1 MSTAAAWGWT
11 GAMSRAGQE
20 CFRRVMA
27 GTSSGP
33 GWRGGAARKN
43 QFPNRD
49 RLCVTTL
56 KSAAA
61 RGPSFV
67 SGSGPPKTGRPLPSA
82 ADHSAGCFCR
92 HRRNEV
98 RDRFVAHD
106 LSGLCRRDRM
116 LPELRMARIIDAIGL
131 HQAKK
136 FSCVE
141 AAELLGMSERHFRWL
156 RDAYEERGAE
166 GIVDRRRGRAS
177 GRRAPVDEVAW
188 VVEAFRTRYFDFT
201 AKHLY
206 GVISVRRWFG
216 SFDLVVCSKD
226 DHVLVST

>member
-11 GAMSRAGQE
+11 GAMSRAGRE

-49 RLCVTTL
+49 RLGVTTL

-82 ADHSAGCFCR
+82 ADDGAGCFPR

-98 RDRFVAHD
+98 RDRFV
-106 LSGLCRRDRM
+106 
-116 LPELRMARIIDAIGL
+116 EVQIDARRRVGPVIERVGVAA
-131 HQAKK
+131 HQVADDGG
-136 FSCVE
+136 VVD
-141 AAELLGMSERHFRWL
+141 SER
-156 RDAYEERGAE
+156 E
-166 GIVDRRRGRAS
+166 DRR
-177 GRRAPVDEVAW
+177 
-188 VVEAFRTRYFDFT
+188 
-201 AKHLY
+201 
-206 GVISVRRWFG
+206 
-216 SFDLVVCSKD
+216 
-226 DHVLVST
+226 